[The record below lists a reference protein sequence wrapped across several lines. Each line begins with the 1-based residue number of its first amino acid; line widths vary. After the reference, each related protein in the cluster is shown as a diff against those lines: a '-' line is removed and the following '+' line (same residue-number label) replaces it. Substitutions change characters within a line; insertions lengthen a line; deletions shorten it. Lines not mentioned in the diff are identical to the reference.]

1 MSQLNFTVVLER
13 DEDGAYVAHCPE
25 LPGCWSCGDTEEEAL
40 DNIRE
45 AIIGCLRTRL
55 KWAIE
60 EALEGEIPQQLPTR
74 TINLAVSYG

>member
-1 MSQLNFTVVLER
+1 MSEISFTVMLEQ
-13 DEDGAYVAHCPE
+13 DEDDAYIAHCPE
-25 LPGCWSCGDTEEEAL
+25 LPGCWSCGDTEQEAL
-40 DNIRE
+40 DNIEE

-60 EALEGEIPQQLPTR
+60 EALESKIPQRLPTR